1 MNQEYAIEFNH
12 VSKIYTLKSKD
23 KKHKEDQRFYDL
35 MSHILP
41 DWRERKQKLNEKV

>member
-23 KKHKEDQRFYDL
+23 KKHNQAIVLQELLQ
-35 MSHILP
+35 
-41 DWRERKQKLNEKV
+41 

>member
-23 KKHKEDQRFYDL
+23 KKHQEDQRFYALKDINNVNY
-35 MSHILP
+35 SG
-41 DWRERKQKLNEKV
+41 RY